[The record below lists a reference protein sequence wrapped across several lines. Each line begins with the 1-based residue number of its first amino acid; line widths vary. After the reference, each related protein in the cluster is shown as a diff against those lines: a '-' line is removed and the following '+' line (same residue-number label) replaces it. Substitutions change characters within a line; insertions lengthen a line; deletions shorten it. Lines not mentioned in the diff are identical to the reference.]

1 MSFFVNLLKATRPH
15 TYPLSLVGVL
25 VGNAIAWT
33 QLRTQGQITDSKFW
47 LILSLTLLTAVSLQ
61 ILSNLANDYGDGK
74 RGTDV
79 HRTDRH
85 FGDTLSPQMLMN
97 AIIGFVGLICVSGL
111 TLLVLSLGMGREF
124 WGFLGLGACAIIAAI
139 TYTMGKNPYGYKA
152 KGELAVF
159 VFFGMVNVLGSS
171 YLQSK
176 QISGLAVL
184 FAIIIGVLCT
194 CVLTVN
200 NLRDIDS
207 DRQVAKTTL
216 VTLLGKG
223 KTITYYKQAL
233 IGAFVLLGLYAIFRQ
248 NYYFIALIVLS
259 PLCCRHVTAL
269 HQYRANALTPQ
280 IFAKQ
285 LKSIV
290 QITLMTGLISSI
302 SLILK

>member
-33 QLRTQGQITDSKFW
+33 QLRTQGQIIDNKFW

-74 RGTDV
+74 RGTDA

-139 TYTMGKNPYGYKA
+139 TA
-152 KGELAVF
+152 LA
-159 VFFGMVNVLGSS
+159 
-171 YLQSK
+171 
-176 QISGLAVL
+176 
-184 FAIIIGVLCT
+184 AIVTRIMAIPQVSDL
-194 CVLTVN
+194 LT
-200 NLRDIDS
+200 R
-207 DRQVAKTTL
+207 
-216 VTLLGKG
+216 
-223 KTITYYKQAL
+223 
-233 IGAFVLLGLYAIFRQ
+233 LGLG
-248 NYYFIALIVLS
+248 
-259 PLCCRHVTAL
+259 PEPPE
-269 HQYRANALTPQ
+269 RAEQ
-280 IFAKQ
+280 D
-285 LKSIV
+285 
-290 QITLMTGLISSI
+290 
-302 SLILK
+302 